1 MAERDET
8 LRWIQEIS
16 FFDGFSPEEI
26 QRISDFKN
34 HILSYKQ
41 GQIIVRQNDT
51 DLSLFILL
59 QGSAVITKN
68 EKPQRVLASLTVGSV
83 FGEVS
88 FINPRPRT
96 TSVVAVTKSMVL
108 KIDSEMFETL
118 TPTAQGK
125 IKDRI
130 INMLINR
137 LDGINNAILTNAR

>member
-1 MAERDET
+1 MAEKDDT
-8 LRWIQEIS
+8 LRWIQEVS
-16 FFDGFSPEEI
+16 FFNGFSQEEI
-26 QRISDFKN
+26 SRISEFKN

-41 GQIIVRQNDT
+41 GQMIVRQNDT
-51 DLSLFILL
+51 DLSLYILL
-59 QGSAVITKN
+59 RGSAVITKN
-68 EKPQRVLASLTVGSV
+68 EKPQKVLASLDVGSV

-96 TSVVAVTKSMVL
+96 TSVIAVSKAMAL

-137 LDGINNAILTNAR
+137 LDNINNAILTNAR